1 MAKIQANIA
10 GKDAGLMLDE
20 LGFVA
25 ELNGTN
31 IFMIKNNMVYTPHAH
46 ACLPGITRNTIID
59 MCRANNI
66 EVKEENLSLSQF
78 INAEAVF
85 ATGTMGEITP
95 IIDEIV
101 KEGFQNKR
109 RKKSP
114 YEIKCEIIKYQN
126 RHWYS

>member
-1 MAKIQANIA
+1 MTDNDTY
-10 GKDAGLMLDE
+10 KDFQQRL
-20 LGFVA
+20 
-25 ELNGTN
+25 
-31 IFMIKNNMVYTPHAH
+31 K
-46 ACLPGITRNTIID
+46 
-59 MCRANNI
+59 
-66 EVKEENLSLSQF
+66 
-78 INAEAVF
+78 
-85 ATGTMGEITP
+85 EITP